1 MVENPNLNPAE
12 VYNFH
17 AKIVVEKD
25 ENKQKRG
32 QSWPIKKVL
41 KIKVFIIFVQ
51 KLCLNHIKA

>member
-25 ENKQKRG
+25 ENKQKEAKVG
-32 QSWPIKKVL
+32 PSKKFC
-41 KIKVFIIFVQ
+41 K
-51 KLCLNHIKA
+51 